1 MFTIDASVHINA
13 LNSRETG
20 SEDSRALLARIFS
33 PAAAAEIADRPSPA
47 QLVFSPLLL
56 VVELAAVVA
65 RVFDSSI
72 QGIALAQAVRLLPG
86 QVWVLLDDLLADEA
100 ARLAAQHRLR
110 GADAVYAAVAKR
122 HNTTLVTLDQQQL
135 TRLNGAITVWTPA
148 QALDYLHSRPSL

>member
-33 PAAAAEIADRPSPA
+33 PAAEIADRPSPA
-47 QLVFSPLLL
+47 HLVFSPLLL

-86 QVWVLLDDLLADEA
+86 QVWVPLDDLLADEA

-135 TRLNGAITVWTPA
+135 SRLNGTITVWTPA